1 MKVLFVYLSWTG
13 EYGIISHF
21 ARRAGVYPPLNLAL
35 LAAIAEQHGHEAGCI
50 IGDTHGLNGAR
61 EVLLCI
67 RSSTQQHL
75 PGRLFV

>member
-35 LAAIAEQHGHEAGCI
+35 LAAIAEQHGHEAMMIDAEADC
-50 IGDTHGLNGAR
+50 LNMAKTITYV
-61 EVLLCI
+61 EL
-67 RSSTQQHL
+67 
-75 PGRLFV
+75 